1 MMITVDS
8 EPDREA
14 KLAEIVAKIRQILV
28 GDDPQGIVET
38 VTPEPPQPVLT
49 GISVGRAHRLTLL
62 ANHVFGDEDK
72 ACIWLTEPQE
82 RFGGKSLMQLA
93 ENPAVAD
100 HIEEALRRIHEEQI
114 FKD

>member
-1 MMITVDS
+1 M
-8 EPDREA
+8 
-14 KLAEIVAKIRQILV
+14 
-28 GDDPQGIVET
+28 
-38 VTPEPPQPVLT
+38 
-49 GISVGRAHRLTLL
+49 
-62 ANHVFGDEDK
+62 FGDEDK

>member
-1 MMITVDS
+1 MMVMADI
-8 EPDREA
+8 EADREA

-28 GDDPQGIVET
+28 GDDPQDIVEA
-38 VTPEPPQPVLT
+38 VAPKPPQPVLT

-62 ANHVFGDEDK
+62 ANHVFGDEDN
-72 ACIWLTEPQE
+72 ACVWLTEPQE

-93 ENPAVAD
+93 ENSAVAD

-114 FKD
+114 FRD

>member
-1 MMITVDS
+1 MTVMVDS
-8 EPDREA
+8 ETDREA
-14 KLAEIVAKIRQILV
+14 KLAEIVAKIRHILV
-28 GDDPQGIVET
+28 GDAPQDIVEA
-38 VTPEPPQPVLT
+38 VEPVPPQPVLT
-49 GISVGRAHRLTLL
+49 GINVGRAHRLTLL

-93 ENPAVAD
+93 ENPEVAD

>member
-1 MMITVDS
+1 MMVMADS
-8 EPDREA
+8 EADREA
-14 KLAEIVAKIRQILV
+14 KLAEIVAKIRHILV
-28 GDDPQGIVET
+28 GDAPQET
-38 VTPEPPQPVLT
+38 VKAVAPEPPQPVLT

-82 RFGGKSLMQLA
+82 KFGGKSVLQLA

-114 FKD
+114 FRD

>member
-28 GDDPQGIVET
+28 GDDPRGIVET

>member
-1 MMITVDS
+1 MMVMMDNES
-8 EPDREA
+8 DREA
-14 KLAEIVAKIRQILV
+14 KLAEIVTKIRHILV
-28 GDDPQGIVET
+28 GDDPQNIVGEMA
-38 VTPEPPQPVLT
+38 PESPQPVVS

-72 ACIWLTEPQE
+72 SCIWLTEPQE

>member
-62 ANHVFGDEDK
+62 ANHVFGDEDN
-72 ACIWLTEPQE
+72 ACVWLTEPQE

-93 ENPAVAD
+93 ENSAVAD
-100 HIEEALRRIHEEQI
+100 HIEEALQRIHEEQI

>member
-28 GDDPQGIVET
+28 GDDPQDIAEAT
-38 VTPEPPQPVLT
+38 PPEPKKPVVT

-72 ACIWLTEPQE
+72 ACTWLTEPQE
-82 RFGGKSLMQLA
+82 RFGGNSLMQLA